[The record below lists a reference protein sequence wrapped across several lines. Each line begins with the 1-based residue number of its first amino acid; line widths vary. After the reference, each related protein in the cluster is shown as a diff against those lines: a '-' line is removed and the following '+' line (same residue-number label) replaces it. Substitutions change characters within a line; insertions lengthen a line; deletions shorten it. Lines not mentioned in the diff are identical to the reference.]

1 MKKTLNEIVN
11 DSNLTKEQKAQAIN
25 DYYENYQKFIDN
37 ELNMY
42 LAKQWIGAGLQIGSA
57 ALPLGAG
64 AAAGTA
70 VGKAV
75 LQKTLGKNALQV
87 IGESGIGGYLGR
99 DALQKTLGK
108 VISSDIGTGTLDG
121 LLGGAMY
128 GLGNGLMEDKNV
140 LLSAIQDAS
149 LGGVTGGLLGGVIGN
164 TQRFFDSKNLK
175 GYGDIDILPENLR
188 KQYNKDARDFYK
200 DYNQGIKLDDIE
212 FSNRGVQET
221 LRWNPMQAQN
231 FPELV
236 DDIKNAQRLPDVPN
250 LKPEQKPNVSHYEV
264 YQGKNGF
271 HCIEVSGGGH
281 KRYYVTKDNLDDIEK
296 LTKSSDQTTSLGTL
310 SKPNNIIND
319 VTPNINPSNTT
330 KDTPVDSE
338 KALKRATP
346 TTSWDVLKNP
356 DDIINDVTPNFN
368 PSNTT
373 KDTPV
378 GGYQTTSLGP
388 NRSISGTTP
397 ADPIQTRAHEIEP
410 NGIINDI
417 SPNLNP
423 APNIINPETQLFK
436 VRIEKT
442 DYPNAFGIPLADPL
456 KKQEGKPTGFASP
469 IPNSGHIFTPD
480 EIGKM
485 TTQEFTKNESAIM
498 NQIKNGQIQDQNS
511 QQNFSGYKNPVN
523 GSSQIFSREDIGAM
537 STKEY
542 TDNEKAIHA
551 QINSIGVPT
560 TSELH
565 TAASTGGG
573 AVYVEPYIRADG
585 TQVKGY
591 YRSR

>member
-11 DSNLTKEQKAQAIN
+11 DSNLTKEQKVQAIN
-25 DYYENYQKFIDN
+25 DYYENYQKSIDN

-42 LAKQWIGAGLQIGSA
+42 LAKQWIGAGIQIGSA

-75 LQKTLGKNALQV
+75 LQKTLGKNALQL
-87 IGESGIGGYLGR
+87 IGESGIGGYIGR
-99 DALQKTLGK
+99 ETLQKTLGK
-108 VISSDIGTGTLDG
+108 VISSDIGTGALDG

-140 LLSAIQDAS
+140 LLSTIQDAS
-149 LGGVTGGLLGGVIGN
+149 LGGVTGGLLGGVVGN

-175 GYGDIDILPENLR
+175 GYGDIDMLSENLR
-188 KQYNKDARDFYK
+188 RQYNKDSRDFYK
-200 DYNQGIKLDDIE
+200 NYNQGIKLGDIE
-212 FSNRGVQET
+212 FSNRGIQEI

-231 FPELV
+231 LPELV
-236 DDIKNAQRLPDVPN
+236 NDVKKAKRLPDVPN

-264 YQGKNGF
+264 YQGKNGL
-271 HCIEVSGGGH
+271 HHIEVFENGE
-281 KRYYVTKDNLDDIEK
+281 KRYYVTKDSIDDIEK

-319 VTPNINPSNTT
+319 VTPNINPTNII
-330 KDTPVDSE
+330 
-338 KALKRATP
+338 
-346 TTSWDVLKNP
+346 KN
-356 DDIINDVTPNFN
+356 
-368 PSNTT
+368 
-373 KDTPV
+373 TPV
-378 GGYQTTSLGP
+378 GTQPATNRRS
-388 NRSISGTTP
+388 NRSISGTIP
-397 ADPIQTRAHEIEP
+397 ADPIHTRAHEIEP
-410 NGIINDI
+410 NGIINDV
-417 SPNLNP
+417 SSNLNP
-423 APNIINPETQLFK
+423 VPNTINPESQLFK
-436 VRIEKT
+436 VRIEKA

-469 IPNSGHIFTPD
+469 ISNSGHIFTPE

-485 TTQEFTKNESAIM
+485 TTQEFTKNESVIM
-498 NQIKNGQIQDQNS
+498 NQIKNGQIQQQDN
-511 QQNFSGYKNPVN
+511 QQNFSGYKNPIS

-551 QINSIGVPT
+551 QIKSIGAPT

-565 TAASTGGG
+565 IVASTGGG

-585 TQVKGY
+585 KQVKGY

>member
-1 MKKTLNEIVN
+1 MEKTLNEIVN
-11 DSNLTKEQKAQAIN
+11 DSNLTKEQKVQAIN
-25 DYYENYQKFIDN
+25 DYYENYQKSIDN

-42 LAKQWIGAGLQIGSA
+42 LAKQWIGAGLQMGSA

-75 LQKTLGKNALQV
+75 LQETLGINALEK
-87 IGESGIGGYLGR
+87 IMESGIGGYLGR
-99 DALQKTLGK
+99 EALQKTLGK
-108 VISSDIGTGTLDG
+108 VISSDIGTGALDG

-140 LLSAIQDAS
+140 LLSTIQDAS
-149 LGGVTGGLLGGVIGN
+149 LGGVTGGLLGGVVGN

-175 GYGDIDILPENLR
+175 GYGDIDMLPENLR
-188 KQYNKDARDFYK
+188 RQYNKDSRDFYK
-200 DYNQGIKLDDIE
+200 NYNQGIKLGDIE
-212 FSNRGVQET
+212 FSNRGIQEI

-231 FPELV
+231 LPELV
-236 DDIKNAQRLPDVPN
+236 NDVKKAKRLPDEQNVKED
-250 LKPEQKPNVSHYEV
+250 LKPLVDHYEV
-264 YQGKNGF
+264 YNGKNGF
-271 HCIEVSGGGH
+271 HYIEVLKDNH
-281 KRYYVTKDNLDDIEK
+281 KRYYI
-296 LTKSSDQTTSLGTL
+296 
-310 SKPNNIIND
+310 
-319 VTPNINPSNTT
+319 
-330 KDTPVDSE
+330 
-338 KALKRATP
+338 
-346 TTSWDVLKNP
+346 
-356 DDIINDVTPNFN
+356 
-368 PSNTT
+368 T

-378 GGYQTTSLGP
+378 GTQPATNRRS

-410 NGIINDI
+410 NAIINDV
-417 SPNLNP
+417 SSNLNP
-423 APNIINPETQLFK
+423 ISNTINPESQLFK
-436 VRIEKT
+436 VRIEEA
-442 DYPNAFGIPLADPL
+442 DYPNAFGIPFVDPL
-456 KKQEGKPTGFASP
+456 KKQEGKPTGFALP
-469 IPNSGHIFTPD
+469 ISNSEHIFTPD

-485 TTQEFTKNESAIM
+485 TTQEFTQNESVIM
-498 NQIKNGQIQDQNS
+498 NQIKNGQIQRQNS
-511 QQNFSGYKNPVN
+511 QQKFSGFKNPIS

-551 QINSIGVPT
+551 QIKSIGAPT

-565 TAASTGGG
+565 IAASTGGG

-585 TQVKGY
+585 KQVKGY

>member
-1 MKKTLNEIVN
+1 MEKTLNEIVN
-11 DSNLTKEQKAQAIN
+11 DSNLTKEQKVQAIN
-25 DYYENYQKFIDN
+25 DYYENYQKSIDN

-42 LAKQWIGAGLQIGSA
+42 LAKQWIGAGLQMGSA

-75 LQKTLGKNALQV
+75 LQETLGISALEK
-87 IGESGIGGYLGR
+87 IMESGIGGYLGR
-99 DALQKTLGK
+99 EALQKTLGK
-108 VISSDIGTGTLDG
+108 VISSDIGTGALDG

-140 LLSAIQDAS
+140 LLSTIQDAS
-149 LGGVTGGLLGGVIGN
+149 LGGVTGGLLGGVVGN

-175 GYGDIDILPENLR
+175 GYGDIDMLPENLR
-188 KQYNKDARDFYK
+188 RQYNKDSRDFYK
-200 DYNQGIKLDDIE
+200 NYNQGIKLGDIE
-212 FSNRGVQET
+212 FSNRGIQEI

-231 FPELV
+231 LPELV
-236 DDIKNAQRLPDVPN
+236 NDVKKAKRLPDVPN
-250 LKPEQKPNVSHYEV
+250 LKPKEKPNVSNYEV

-310 SKPNNIIND
+310 SKPDNIIND
-319 VTPNINPSNTT
+319 VSPNLNPFNTT
-330 KDTPVDSE
+330 KE
-338 KALKRATP
+338 
-346 TTSWDVLKNP
+346 
-356 DDIINDVTPNFN
+356 
-368 PSNTT
+368 
-373 KDTPV
+373 TPV

-388 NRSISGTTP
+388 NRSFSGTTP

-410 NGIINDI
+410 NGIINDV
-417 SPNLNP
+417 SSNLNP
-423 APNIINPETQLFK
+423 ISNTINPESQLFK
-436 VRIEKT
+436 VRIEEA
-442 DYPNAFGIPLADPL
+442 DYPNAFGIPFVDPL

-469 IPNSGHIFTPD
+469 ISNSGHIFTPE

-485 TTQEFTKNESAIM
+485 TTQEFTKNESVIM
-498 NQIKNGQIQDQNS
+498 NQIKNGQIQQQDN
-511 QQNFSGYKNPVN
+511 QQNFSGYKNPIS

-551 QINSIGVPT
+551 QIKSIGAPT

-585 TQVKGY
+585 KQVKGY